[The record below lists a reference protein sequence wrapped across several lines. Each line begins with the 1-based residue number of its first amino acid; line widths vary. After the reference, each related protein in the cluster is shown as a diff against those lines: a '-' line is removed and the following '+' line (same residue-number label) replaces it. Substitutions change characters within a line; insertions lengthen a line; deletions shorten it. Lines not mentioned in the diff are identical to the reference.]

1 MIAKN
6 EAPYIANCLDSLKKI
21 VDETIVVDTGSN
33 DPTKEI
39 ARQYGASVFDYPWDN
54 DFAKARNFSIQQAK
68 GDWILVMDADE
79 SISEKDQSAFMRF
92 CRNLNTESQTAYL
105 FTTRNYSEKRK
116 SADWI
121 ENDGY
126 YPEGKGMGWI
136 PTEKV
141 RLFSNH
147 QGIHFIYPVHELVEP
162 VLEKKGIQVERCPI
176 PIHHYGK
183 LDQERNRI
191 RWELYYEI
199 GKNKLEC
206 TNDQPSALRELAI
219 QAALLNRLEE
229 AADLW
234 RRYVLLLPG
243 SENGWTNMAG
253 IYARLG
259 NYRKARDAAYQAVR
273 IAPEKLEPL
282 YNVVISELQNGNAVT
297 ASTASK
303 NLLEKFPDHTMGR
316 LLQGVTAVCAGMS
329 HHGAGQIRRIRK
341 TVNENAFMR
350 MFVEI
355 AAPLRKAGHH
365 AWVKELCRVLEEA

>member
-6 EAPYIANCLDSLKKI
+6 EATYIANCLDSLRKI

-33 DPTKEI
+33 DRTREI
-39 ARQYGASVFDYPWDN
+39 AGQYGARVFDYQWDN

-79 SISEKDQSAFMRF
+79 SIAEKDQRQFIGLRQ
-92 CRNLNTESQTAYL
+92 RLKTESQTAYQ
-105 FTTRNYSEKRK
+105 FTTRNYTEKRE
-116 SADWI
+116 SADWV

-147 QGIHFIYPVHELVEP
+147 KGIHFIYPVHEVVEP
-162 VLEKKGIQVERCPI
+162 VLETMGFHVERCPI

-183 LDQERNRI
+183 LDQERNKI

-199 GKNKLEC
+199 GKNKLESAS
-206 TNDQPSALRELAI
+206 DQPTALRELAI

-229 AADLW
+229 ASDLW
-234 RRYVLLLPG
+234 RRYVLLRPG
-243 SENGWTNMAG
+243 SENGWTNLAG
-253 IYARLG
+253 IYSRIG
-259 NYRKARDAAYQAVR
+259 NFRKAKEAACQAVH

-282 YNVVISELQNGNAVT
+282 YNVVISDLQNGDAMS

-303 NLLEKFPDHTMGR
+303 NLVDKFPDYTMGR
-316 LLQGVTAVCAGMS
+316 LLQAVTDVCAGKS
-329 HHGAGQIRRIRK
+329 HQGARQIRKIRN
-341 TVNENAFMR
+341 TVNENIFMR

-365 AWVKELCRVLEEA
+365 AWIKELCRVLEKA